1 MKQFGILKGQP
12 VFLHTIENEFLQVEV
27 LDYGATIRAI
37 RTRDRAGSWTDV
49 CLGYET
55 IEEYCRNNGYLG
67 ATVGRCANRIAGAS
81 FDLNGETCVLPPN
94 EGKNQLHGGP
104 GGFHQKIW
112 NCAQANGDS
121 LNFELDSP
129 DGEEGYPGNLHVK
142 VTFTLKKRGL
152 VLDYGAVSDR
162 DTVVNLTNHA
172 YFNLAGQDGGPVYD
186 HVLAINADR
195 YTPVDPAL
203 IPTGELAP
211 VEGTLLDLRSG
222 VTLGERL
229 NDPKLAATGGYDHNF
244 ALNGEN
250 AARLWCPRTGIGME
264 VRTCMEGIQLYTG
277 GGLSERAGKDGA
289 RYGTHHA
296 LCLETQ
302 HFPNAI
308 NQPNFPSPVLR
319 AGEKYRAWTEY
330 RFFVEE
336 AE

>member
-55 IEEYCRNNGYLG
+55 IEEYCRNDGYLG
-67 ATVGRCANRIAGAS
+67 ATVGRCANRIAAGRFS
-81 FDLNGETCVLPPN
+81 LNGEVYNLACN
-94 EGKNQLHGGP
+94 NGKNHLHGGP

-112 NCAQANGDS
+112 ACTAAEKGG
-121 LNFELDSP
+121 LVFELDSP

-142 VTFTLKKRGL
+142 VTFTLKERGL
-152 VLDYGAVSDR
+152 VLDYEAVSDR

-172 YFNLAGQDGGPVYD
+172 YFNLAGQDGGALYD
-186 HVLAINADR
+186 HVLTINADR
-195 YTPVDPAL
+195 YNPTDSGL

-211 VEGTLLDLRSG
+211 VEGTLHDLRVG
-222 VTLGERL
+222 VTLGDRL
-229 NDPKLAATGGYDHNF
+229 NDPRLAATGGYDHNF
-244 ALNGEN
+244 ALNGEQ
-250 AARLWCPRTGIGME
+250 AARLWCPRTGIGMD
-264 VRTCMEGIQLYTG
+264 VFTSLEGIQLYTA
-277 GGLSERAGKDGA
+277 GGLGKREGKNGA
-289 RYGTHHA
+289 QYGTHHA

-308 NQPNFPSPVLR
+308 NQSNFPSPVLR
-319 AGEKYRAWTEY
+319 AGETYREWTEY